1 MQKQMHTKRQQR
13 VLQSTTRTAFW
24 IILLLHLQSY
34 CISHPIPFIQCHS
47 TFVIT
52 SHHNARQ
59 THASP
64 PPKHF
69 LNSYFST
76 RKEDAIHKYSLQVSS
91 QKVQNG
97 NDIHPSMLGPPPT
110 LSSLPLGQTLILHR
124 PSNAH
129 HAITAE
135 RISNEPNAFL
145 LRNVLTKEECRDIM
159 QEALTSNMT
168 AAETRGEEDNLSRQS
183 SVAWLSSDKST
194 STSMLSLLQNDVN
207 SILVNPQIT
216 TAEHFRIEPL
226 QVLQYQKGGM
236 FVPHHDGHPR
246 FLTVIHYLNGV
257 AGTWFPFA
265 KVDAVDPLDFLEEGY
280 TAAEVREKFWQIRQ
294 NEGVASSME
303 NMNVVPG
310 THGIVLVERD
320 IWVEEGS
327 PSLEESGIVPV
338 DAGDA
343 LVFYNYE
350 TNYEDD
356 DKKESNDDGIRIPPR
371 EDWRALHAGLPSM
384 KGSKWIANHWF
395 RYGE

>member
-1 MQKQMHTKRQQR
+1 MVLHISVYSNRHLLKMQKQMQTKRQTQR
-13 VLQSTTRTAFW
+13 MLQSTTRTAFW

-34 CISHPIPFIQCHS
+34 CISHPIPFSQC
-47 TFVIT
+47 
-52 SHHNARQ
+52 
-59 THASP
+59 
-64 PPKHF
+64 
-69 LNSYFST
+69 
-76 RKEDAIHKYSLQVSS
+76 
-91 QKVQNG
+91 
-97 NDIHPSMLGPPPT
+97 HPSMLGPPPT
-110 LSSLPLGQTLILHR
+110 LSSLSLGQTLILHR
-124 PSNAH
+124 LSDTH
-129 HAITAE
+129 RTFTAE

-145 LRNVLTKEECRDIM
+145 LRNVLTKEECRDII

-168 AAETRGEEDNLSRQS
+168 TAQTRGEEENSSRRQS

-226 QVLQYQKGGM
+226 QVLQYQKGGRYLT
-236 FVPHHDGHPR
+236 HHDGHPR

-280 TAAEVREKFWQIRQ
+280 TAAEVREQFYQTRQ
-294 NEGVASSME
+294 NVGVASSME